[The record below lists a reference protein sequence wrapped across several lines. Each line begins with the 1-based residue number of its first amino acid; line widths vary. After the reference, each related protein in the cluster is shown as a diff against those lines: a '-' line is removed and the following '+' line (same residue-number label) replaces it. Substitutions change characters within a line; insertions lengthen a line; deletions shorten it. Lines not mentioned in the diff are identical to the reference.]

1 MSLTER
7 LMKNGEIRGPRKPP
21 AIPLLRLVFV
31 CVCVCVCVCV
41 FACMLECTRASH
53 QVAATDAGV
62 PAIS

>member
-7 LMKNGEIRGPRKPP
+7 LMKNGEIRGPLKPP
-21 AIPLLRLVFV
+21 AIPPLRLVFE
-31 CVCVCVCVCV
+31 CV
-41 FACMLECTRASH
+41 FARMLECTRASH